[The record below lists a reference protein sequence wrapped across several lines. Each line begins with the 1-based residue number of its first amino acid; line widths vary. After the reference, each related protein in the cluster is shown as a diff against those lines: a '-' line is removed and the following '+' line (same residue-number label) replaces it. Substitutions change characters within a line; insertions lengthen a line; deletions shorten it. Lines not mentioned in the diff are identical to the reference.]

1 MTDILFYLALLI
13 LGFCL
18 GRIRIGTTQNIT
30 QNYTSERPKSNFR
43 KRLDE
48 QMAKAK
54 QEQEKLYCFDCQIEK
69 RVKEDEWGNL
79 YCVDCGLKH

>member
-1 MTDILFYLALLI
+1 MTDFLFYLALLI

-30 QNYTSERPKSNFR
+30 SGKQKSNFR

-48 QMAKAK
+48 QMAKEK